1 MVGKILTVGFWLGAL
16 ALLVGSARAGGW
28 FLLVP
33 GAVLGALLIVGLDLW
48 LHRRLVSLD
57 REFVRALL
65 HVLSAVTL
73 ASFSLLWLVRMLG
86 RAPGP

>member
-1 MVGKILTVGFWLGAL
+1 MVGKILTVGFWVGAL

-33 GAVLGALLIVGLDLW
+33 GAVLGALLIVGLDLR
-48 LHRRLVSLD
+48 LHRRLVSFD

-65 HVLSAVTL
+65 HVLSAVAL

-86 RAPGP
+86 RPPGP

>member
-1 MVGKILTVGFWLGAL
+1 MVARILTAGFWLGAL
-16 ALLVGSARAGGW
+16 ALLVGSARTGGW

-33 GAVLGALLIVGLDLW
+33 GAVLGALLVVGLDLR
-48 LHRRLVSLD
+48 LHRRLASFD
-57 REFVRALL
+57 RELFRALL

-73 ASFSLLWLVRMLG
+73 ASFSLLWMIRMLG